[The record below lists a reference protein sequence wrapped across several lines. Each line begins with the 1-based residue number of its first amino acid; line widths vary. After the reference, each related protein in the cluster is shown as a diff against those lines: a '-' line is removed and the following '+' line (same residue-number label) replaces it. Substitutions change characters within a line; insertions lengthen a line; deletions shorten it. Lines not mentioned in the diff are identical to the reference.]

1 VKINYTEP
9 RSGGGGD
16 ALTVVFKSDA
26 AYDESAE
33 IAEGVHAH
41 YDHDGNVT
49 AIEFY
54 EEASRK
60 VDLSRLDI
68 SGLSLKAREA
78 HFA

>member
-1 VKINYTEP
+1 MKINYTEP
-9 RSGGGGD
+9 QSGGKGD
-16 ALTVVFKSDA
+16 ALTIVFKPDA
-26 AYDESAE
+26 SYDESEE

-41 YDHDGNVT
+41 YDHDGSVT

-54 EEASRK
+54 EDASGK

-68 SGLSLKAREA
+68 AGLSLKARET